1 MEPKNFTETQVF
13 KVVYLNKQ
21 SGCLYMEYVQVNAK
35 AKNWHAQVTLLQKTS
50 DLKGDIR
57 KYFLETYA
65 LYEELFK
72 ILISSKAFYIRA

>member
-1 MEPKNFTETQVF
+1 M
-13 KVVYLNKQ
+13 
-21 SGCLYMEYVQVNAK
+21 AK
-35 AKNWHAQVTLLQKTS
+35 KWHARVTLLQKTS